1 MDVWCAV
8 INRVTANQGTFRTV
22 EFSPT
27 FNLVLAERTA
37 EATERDSRN
46 GLGKSLLL
54 EILNFCLGS
63 RGTKGHGV
71 AIEALENWEFRVDM
85 TLADQSI
92 AFSRAVS
99 DRRWIYVDSSAELPI
114 QPEVED
120 ARTRFSVSDQRRA
133 LGRMMFGITE
143 EAEETQ
149 FGPSY
154 RSLISYLLR
163 RGRGGFLDPFTHDRN
178 QQEGDKQVNVSYHLG
193 LNWTDAAAFEELR
206 TQKKTIDQLA
216 KAVKA
221 GSLPSYLGSEGA
233 LEAERVRLQ
242 EDADR
247 RAEALAQF
255 EVRED
260 YREIEGE
267 ANTLTEQVHRLV
279 NENIRDRRFIEL
291 YSFRLAEEHEAVITG
306 VEVEQLFE
314 EAQVEL
320 PEQVHRRME
329 EVKGFHDAVIENRQ
343 KYLEEEVAQL
353 EAAIAARE
361 SDIESLDRRKTEFM
375 NILNSAGALDEYT
388 KRQELLVEVRG
399 RLQDVE
405 SRLERLRE
413 VTQARTE
420 WEERK
425 ARVVNQAHVRYE
437 ELRSERDKAIAF
449 FNSNTEA
456 LYEAPG
462 RLIID
467 VNDKGFK
474 FDVKIDRSDSHGV
487 SNMKIFCFDLML
499 MQLWSHRSI
508 SPGTLVHDSALFD
521 GVDERQIAAAL
532 ELAHSEAERLG
543 FQYICTMNSDDL
555 PRKELGEDSPVLQNI
570 AIELHDDDPS
580 GMLLGIE
587 F

>member
-1 MDVWCAV
+1 
-8 INRVTANQGTFRTV
+8 
-22 EFSPT
+22 
-27 FNLVLAERTA
+27 
-37 EATERDSRN
+37 
-46 GLGKSLLL
+46 
-54 EILNFCLGS
+54 
-63 RGTKGHGV
+63 
-71 AIEALENWEFRVDM
+71 
-85 TLADQSI
+85 
-92 AFSRAVS
+92 
-99 DRRWIYVDSSAELPI
+99 
-114 QPEVED
+114 
-120 ARTRFSVSDQRRA
+120 
-133 LGRMMFGITE
+133 MMFGITE

-255 EVRED
+255 EVR
-260 YREIEGE
+260 E